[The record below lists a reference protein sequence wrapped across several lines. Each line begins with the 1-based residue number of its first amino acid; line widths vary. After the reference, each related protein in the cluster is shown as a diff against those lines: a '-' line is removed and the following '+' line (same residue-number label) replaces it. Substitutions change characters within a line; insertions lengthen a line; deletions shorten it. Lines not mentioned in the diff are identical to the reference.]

1 MEVRQIAPGDEVALS
16 EFAAVW
22 GAADRVDWPDL
33 GTFGLNDF
41 RAFAEHEGSVKR
53 FHVLSAGPSGG
64 PMAGA
69 ALMEVPLRDNLHSAE
84 AVSVMVHPE
93 RRRRGAGT
101 ALVEYMALLG
111 RADGRRVL
119 NSIVDI
125 PLGTAA
131 THPSV
136 LFAQAVGFEPTLG
149 GNKRVL
155 PVPLDSQVLAELN
168 DFAMGVAGADR
179 YRTFTFITPWPAEY
193 REDQCELARKMSTDE
208 PAGDGDHEEEVW
220 DEQRIEE
227 SDALLAAQR
236 SRKLAAVAQ
245 HIESGR
251 LVAFTEL
258 LLSPD
263 RPGEAWQM
271 ATLVHP
277 EHRGHRLGL
286 AVKLANLEFLEETEP
301 SIRQVVTGNAGVNA
315 PMIAINEM
323 LGFKVVSEG
332 SFWQKSLLP

>member
-1 MEVRQIAPGDEVALS
+1 MEVHEVGAGDEAALH
-16 EFAAVW
+16 EYTAVW
-22 GAADRVDWPDL
+22 TAADRVDWPDL

-41 RAFAEHEGSVKR
+41 RAFAAHEGGVKR
-53 FHVLSAGPSGG
+53 FHLLA
-64 PMAGA
+64 AGA
-69 ALMEVPLRDNLHSAE
+69 PREPTAGVSLMEVPLRDNLHSAE

-93 RRRRGAGT
+93 RRRRGAGS
-101 ALVEYMALLG
+101 ALVEHMARLG
-111 RADGRRVL
+111 HADGRRVL
-119 NSIVDI
+119 NSIVDV
-125 PLGTAA
+125 PLGTTS

-136 LFAQAVGFEPTLG
+136 GFAKAMGFQPTLG

-155 PVPLDSQVLAELN
+155 RVPLDPQVLAELHA
-168 DFAMGVAGADR
+168 FAAGVVGADR
-179 YRTFTFITPWPAEY
+179 YRTFTFPTPWPAQY
-193 REDQCELARKMSTDE
+193 REDQCELARRMSTDE
-208 PAGDGDHEEEVW
+208 PAGDGEHEEEVW

-227 SDALLAAQR
+227 GDALLAAQR

-245 HIESGR
+245 HEESGR

-286 AVKLANLEFLEETEP
+286 AVKLANLEFLAASEP
-301 SIRQVVTGNAGVNA
+301 SIKRVVTGNAGVNA

-323 LGFKVVSEG
+323 LGFEVISEG
-332 SFWQKSLLP
+332 MFWQKPLRP